1 MPLPA
6 LYKTAAQVTLAD
18 KSYTGTGIG
27 VITPGKG
34 TNPCPDDQTRNN
46 PHTAL
51 RSPTQ
56 RANTILKHLKAP
68 QHATL
73 NPQTTTHTTTTT
85 PIITNPNKHTQRKR
99 LTVEAFILPGMP
111 WRNGFVDS
119 FHNRLRDELLEDE
132 LFDDPAH
139 ASHCL
144 RQWSIRYNTYHPH
157 SSPGFI
163 PPAEYTK
170 QWHHNQK
177 DTQTTRP

>member
-99 LTVEAFILPGMP
+99 LCVGGVGTAGVVVIILCVGST
-111 WRNGFVDS
+111 GHISLDS
-119 FHNRLRDELLEDE
+119 VF
-132 LFDDPAH
+132 A
-139 ASHCL
+139 
-144 RQWSIRYNTYHPH
+144 
-157 SSPGFI
+157 
-163 PPAEYTK
+163 
-170 QWHHNQK
+170 
-177 DTQTTRP
+177 